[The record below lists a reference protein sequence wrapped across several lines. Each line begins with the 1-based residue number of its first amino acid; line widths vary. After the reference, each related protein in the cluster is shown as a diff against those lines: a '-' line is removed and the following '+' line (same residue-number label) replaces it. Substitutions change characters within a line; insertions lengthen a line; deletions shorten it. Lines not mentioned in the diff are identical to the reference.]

1 MSEPTRRVFFALWP
15 REEVRTAIAHAV
27 HKAARGSGGRPVP
40 TDKLHATLLF
50 LGSIP
55 ESRLPDLVAIG
66 ARVASAEEVAA
77 PVGASPPHLIFDR
90 IEFWTKSHVLVAT
103 TSDAARSAA
112 MPAQALANTL
122 AVLLAREAIA
132 AGFAPDSK
140 PFRAHITV
148 ARKVVRFSRALVM
161 RPVTW
166 DIDRFVLVES
176 ETRPEGSLYRVIETF
191 SLVDSKP
198 SAGM

>member
-1 MSEPTRRVFFALWP
+1 MSEPTQRVFFALWP
-15 REEVRTAIAHAV
+15 GEEVRAAVAHAV

-50 LGSIP
+50 LGSVAESRIP
-55 ESRLPDLVAIG
+55 ELVAIG
-66 ARVASAEEVAA
+66 ARVASAEEVSAS
-77 PVGASPPHLIFDR
+77 VSASPPHLIFDR
-90 IEFWTKSHVLVAT
+90 IEFWPKAHVLVAT
-103 TSDAARSAA
+103 TSDAARASA

-122 AVLLAREAIA
+122 AVLLAREANA

-148 ARKVVRFSRALVM
+148 ARKVVRLNRPLAMHPVM
-161 RPVTW
+161 W

-176 ETRPEGSLYRVIETF
+176 DTRPEGSLYRIIETF
-191 SLVDSKP
+191 PLVDSKP
-198 SAGM
+198 PAGA